1 MTTGITGHSTF
12 FIVKPKQGIEMTLKR
27 IFKNPVDRPI
37 EGVIKADDEA
47 SLGLEIEEYVLTNEI
62 EKRLESFLDAYNN
75 YQGANGVWIS
85 GFFGSGKSHLLKM
98 LALLLENRE
107 IDGEKTLGM
116 FLPKCGDN
124 EILRGDLKR
133 AASIPSKSILFNIDQ
148 KADVISKTQID
159 ALLAVFVKVFD
170 EMCGYYGKQGH
181 IAQFERDLDSRGL
194 YDQFKS
200 AYEETAGK
208 PWQKGREQALLE
220 GKNIAAAY
228 ASATAGDAAEAMG
241 ILDKYR
247 NQHRVSIE
255 DFAEQV
261 YEYIGRHTPDF
272 RLNFFVDEVGQYI
285 AKNVKL
291 MTNLQTIAESLAT
304 KCRGRAWIF
313 VTAQEDMGKMLGE
326 MTKQEGNDFS
336 KIQDRFANRM
346 KLTSA
351 NVAEVIQKRLL
362 MKNEDGVRR
371 LSDIYHTQSNNFKTL
386 FDFADGSVTYRNFQD
401 RDHFIL
407 SYPFIPY
414 QFTLFQ
420 SAIANLSQ
428 HNAFEGKYSS
438 VGERSML
445 GVFQQ
450 VLIQIGNHET
460 GQLATFDL
468 MFEGIRAALK
478 SQIQKAIIQA
488 ENNLDNAFAI
498 RLLKGLFLVKYVKE
512 FKPSIRNLCVLMLD
526 AFNQD
531 MSDLRKQIEEALNLL
546 EQQTYVQR
554 NGELYEYLTA
564 EEKDVEQEIKST
576 DVDTGDVATELEKI
590 VFDHVIKHK
599 KIRYQDNGQDYA
611 FSKKLDDRLHGRE
624 HELAIHVISPFHEH
638 AESEQMIRTSSIYN
652 MDELFVLMPSDDR
665 LMRDLLMYK
674 RTEKYIRQNISIT
687 QQEAVKRI
695 LSDKG
700 FQNRDRYGDIQQ
712 QVRTLMGK
720 ARLMVLGTDIEN
732 GSEDA
737 QARVVK
743 GFHELVSRAYPNLRM
758 LRNISY
764 TETDIAKSL
773 KQAEDGLFGTNA
785 TSLSEAEQEMLAF
798 IQSNNRGG
806 VRTTLK
812 SLMEKFE
819 RKPYG
824 WYYAAVLCILANLCA
839 RGKVEVRTDGNLL
852 EDKDLE
858 QALRNSHGHGN
869 VVLEP
874 QVEFTASQVRAL
886 KEFYEDFFDTPP
898 RANEAKAL
906 GKEAGTALRELLQQL
921 TPMAA
926 QSAQYPFLTALNPVI
941 DTLKDIIG
949 KPYTWY
955 LTELMRQED
964 TLLDM
969 KEQVIDPVRK
979 FMSGPQKEIFDKA
992 RKFVQAQ
999 ETNFTYIKPPVQE
1012 TPEIRDPRPDEILP
1026 ETLVSI
1032 LNDPQCFKGNRMQQ
1046 VKTQVE
1052 ALEDKI
1058 ADQVKS
1064 ETATAQQK
1072 VAALKDR
1079 LKGMAEFNVLNKDQQ
1094 EQIIQPF
1101 TKFSAT
1107 IERQTLIAV
1116 IRDTLN
1122 QFEEN
1127 EYPHQLS
1134 RMTEWAK
1141 PPSSPPER
1149 DTRSVAG
1156 GKKTKED
1163 STQQQ
1168 PRKKTTPQTEFVSSR
1183 LVQVSFDKAWLA
1195 DESDVD
1201 QYLSAMRKALLE
1213 EIQKGKRI
1221 KI

>member
-1 MTTGITGHSTF
+1 
-12 FIVKPKQGIEMTLKR
+12 MTLKR
-27 IFKNPVDRPI
+27 IFKNPVDRRI

-47 SLGLEIEEYVLTNEI
+47 GLLVEIEEYVLTNEI

-107 IDGEKTLGM
+107 IDEKNTLDM

-133 AASIPSKSILFNIDQ
+133 AVNIPSKSILFNIDQ

-194 YDQFKS
+194 YDPFKS
-200 AYEETAGK
+200 AYEATAGK

-228 ASATAGDAAEAMG
+228 ARVTGGDQAEAMG
-241 ILDKYR
+241 ILDRYR
-247 NQHRVSIE
+247 NQYRVSIE

-261 YEYIGRHTPDF
+261 HDYIERHSPDF

-285 AKNVKL
+285 ARNVKL

-304 KCRGRAWIF
+304 KCRGRAWII
-313 VTAQEDMGKMLGE
+313 VTAQEDMGTMLGE
-326 MTKQEGNDFS
+326 MSKQEGNDFS
-336 KIQDRFANRM
+336 KIQDRFGNRM

-351 NVAEVIQKRLL
+351 DVAEVIQKRLL
-362 MKNEDGVRR
+362 MKNEDGIRL

-386 FDFADGSVTYRNFQD
+386 FDFSDGSVTYRNFQD

-420 SAIANLSQ
+420 SAITNLSL

-450 VLIQIGNHET
+450 VVIHIGNHET

-468 MFEGIRAALK
+468 MFEGIRTALK
-478 SQIQKAIIQA
+478 SQIQRAIIQA
-488 ENNLDNAFAI
+488 ESNLDNPFAV

-531 MSDLRKQIEEALNLL
+531 MPALRKQIEEALNLL
-546 EQQTYVQR
+546 EQQTYIQR
-554 NGELYEYLTA
+554 NGELYEYLTD
-564 EEKDVEQEIKST
+564 EEKDVEQEIKNT
-576 DVDTGDVATELEKI
+576 EVDAGDVALELEKI

-599 KIRYQDNGQDYA
+599 KIRYQENGQDFA

-638 AESEQMIRTSSIYN
+638 AENEQMVRTSSTYN

-695 LSDKG
+695 LTDKG
-700 FQNRDRYGDIQQ
+700 FQNRERYGDIQQ
-712 QVRTLMGK
+712 QVRTLMGQ
-720 ARLMVLGTDIEN
+720 ARLMVAGTDIEN

-737 QARVVK
+737 QSRVLK

-764 TETDIAKSL
+764 TEADIAKSL
-773 KQAEDGLFGTNA
+773 KQSEDGLFGTNA
-785 TSLSEAEQEMLAF
+785 TALSEAEQEMLAF
-798 IQSNNRGG
+798 IQSKSREG

-812 SLMEKFE
+812 SLLEKFE

-824 WYYAAVLCILANLCA
+824 WYYAAVLCILANLFA

-852 EDKDLE
+852 EDKELE

-886 KEFYEDFFDTPP
+886 KEFYEDFFDAPP
-898 RANEAKAL
+898 RGNEAKVL
-906 GKEAGTALRELLQQL
+906 GKETGTALRELLQDL
-921 TPMAA
+921 SPLAS
-926 QSAQYPFLTALNPVI
+926 QSAQYPFLNALTPVI
-941 DTLKDIIG
+941 DTLKEIIG

-955 LTELMRQED
+955 LTELMSQED
-964 TLLDM
+964 DLLDM
-969 KEQVIDPVRK
+969 KEEVIDPVRK
-979 FMSGPQKEIFDKA
+979 FMGGPQKEIFDNA
-992 RKFVQAQ
+992 RKFVQDQ
-999 ETNFTYIKPPVQE
+999 EPNFIYIKPPE
-1012 TPEIRDPRPDEILP
+1012 KDSSEIREPSPDEILP
-1026 ETLVSI
+1026 EALFRT

-1052 ALEDKI
+1052 ALQDKI

-1064 ETATAQQK
+1064 EKTTARQK
-1072 VAALKDR
+1072 VASLKDR
-1079 LKGMAEFNVLNKDQQ
+1079 LKGMTEFDALNKDQQ
-1094 EQIIQPF
+1094 DQIIQPF
-1101 TKFSAT
+1101 TAFSTT

-1116 IRDTLN
+1116 IRDTLRR
-1122 QFEEN
+1122 FEE
-1127 EYPHQLS
+1127 EDYRHQLS
-1134 RMTEWAK
+1134 KMTEWAQ
-1141 PPSSPPER
+1141 PPSPPPDPGPVP
-1149 DTRSVAG
+1149 DTG
-1156 GKKTKED
+1156 GKKPPIDPTP
-1163 STQQQ
+1163 
-1168 PRKKTTPQTEFVSSR
+1168 PRKIEPKPEYVSCHSIP
-1183 LVQVSFDKAWLA
+1183 VSFEKAWLA
-1195 DESDVD
+1195 DELDVD
-1201 QYLSAMRKALLE
+1201 RYLSAMRKVLLE

-1221 KI
+1221 QL